1 MQLKIDKAFLDE
13 YMVFLNNQLLFYV
26 TPYTFRWIDPTLK
39 SSDYFMNINRPT
51 EEEKTMFI
59 LEFGEDAAKLLF
71 EGFRHKLIIKGR

>member
-26 TPYTFRWIDPTLK
+26 TPYTVSWIDTTLK

-59 LEFGEDAAKLLF
+59 LDFGEDIAKFLF
-71 EGFRHKLIIKGR
+71 EGYRHKLIMK

>member
-1 MQLKIDKAFLDE
+1 MQLKIDKVFKDE

-26 TPYTFRWIDPTLK
+26 TPYTVRWIDYTLK

-59 LEFGEDAAKLLF
+59 LDFGEDIAKFLF
-71 EGFRHKLIIKGR
+71 EGYRHKLIMK